1 MNSKIVTTRLHIVGT
16 AHAPENPVRFYFT
29 RNFFLVVSTS
39 YLYGEI
45 YNIVLMKMKAY
56 ELPVKVTPDG
66 NLDLPDA
73 LMKML
78 TRSQIVRV
86 IILVNEPMDIEE
98 QSAWSRLTAEQF
110 LAGYS
115 EGDAIYDNLR

>member
-1 MNSKIVTTRLHIVGT
+1 MATPIVVPGSMPTMMYL
-16 AHAPENPVRFYFT
+16 
-29 RNFFLVVSTS
+29 RNFADEYAITNIYSTS

-45 YNIVLMKMKAY
+45 YNIVLVKMKAY

-78 TRSQIVRV
+78 PRSQIVRV
-86 IILVNEPMDIEE
+86 IILVNEPRDINE

-110 LAGYS
+110 LAGYC
-115 EGDAIYDNLR
+115 EGDAVYDTLR